1 MKPKINHRKLIYT
14 LLFGAVGGI
23 ALLVSAPGTRSVPF
37 VQRANASQGPRV
49 IEITAKEFA
58 FLPAEITL
66 RKGEPVIL
74 RLTSEDR
81 AHGFA
86 VLPTAKLRKALQTSH
101 LKPLRIDAEIAP
113 GKVTDIAVTP
123 TTSGQ
128 YLAICDHYC
137 GTGHGAMKMKLTVVQ

>member
-1 MKPKINHRKLIYT
+1 MNQRKLIYT
-14 LLFGAVGGI
+14 LLFAAAGAI
-23 ALLVSAPGTRSVPF
+23 ALLVSVPGTRTVRF

-58 FLPAEITL
+58 FSPSEITL
-66 RKGEPVIL
+66 RKDEPVIL

-81 AHGFA
+81 THGFA
-86 VLPTAKLRKALQTSH
+86 VLPSAKLRKALKTAH
-101 LKPLRIDAEIAP
+101 FKPLRIDAEIVP

-123 TTSGQ
+123 TATGQ

-137 GTGHGAMKMKLTVVQ
+137 GTGHGAMKMKLTVVE